1 MMNTKVWQWCRNFE
15 AECTDVH
22 DAGGQGM
29 KRVSTDDLVQRVD
42 HTIQGNRQFKI
53 SVLSDAFVN
62 ERLQYCKLYIRLVP
76 KIMSDQSQNTANGC
90 PLNISPVL
98 P

>member
-62 ERLQYCKLYIRLVP
+62 ERLQYCKLCAIWSPDVLQPSQDTVNGQHLYIFPTLP
-76 KIMSDQSQNTANGC
+76 K
-90 PLNISPVL
+90 
-98 P
+98 